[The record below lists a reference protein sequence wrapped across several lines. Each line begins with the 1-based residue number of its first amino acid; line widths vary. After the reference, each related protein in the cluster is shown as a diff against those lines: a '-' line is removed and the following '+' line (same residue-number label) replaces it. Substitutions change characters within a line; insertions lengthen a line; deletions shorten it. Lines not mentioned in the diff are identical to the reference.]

1 MAAVD
6 FDEKFL
12 VTGHED
18 STVGVWDNRVRKKNE
33 EPIPHRLSTRLVFRI
48 LNDKI
53 AMKFFECLEV
63 SHKTICSLG
72 RYEYYQAIVV
82 A

>member
-6 FDEKFL
+6 FDDKFL

-33 EPIPHRLSTRLVFRI
+33 EPIPHRLLTRLVSRL

-53 AMKFFECLEV
+53 AMKFF
-63 SHKTICSLG
+63 
-72 RYEYYQAIVV
+72 
-82 A
+82 

>member
-1 MAAVD
+1 MYNKAHGDLVTAVD

-33 EPIPHRLSTRLVFRI
+33 EPIPHRLLIRLAFRL

-53 AMKFFECLEV
+53 AM
-63 SHKTICSLG
+63 
-72 RYEYYQAIVV
+72 
-82 A
+82 

>member
-33 EPIPHRLSTRLVFRI
+33 EPILHRLLTCLVFS
-48 LNDKI
+48 LLYDKI
-53 AMKFFECLEV
+53 AMKFFNALKF
-63 SHKTICSLG
+63 HIRPFSL
-72 RYEYYQAIVV
+72 
-82 A
+82 

>member
-33 EPIPHRLSTRLVFRI
+33 EPILHRLLTHLVFRL
-48 LNDKI
+48 LNNKI
-53 AMKFFECLEV
+53 GMNFF
-63 SHKTICSLG
+63 
-72 RYEYYQAIVV
+72 
-82 A
+82 

>member
-6 FDEKFL
+6 FDDKFL

-33 EPIPHRLSTRLVFRI
+33 EPIPHRLLNRLVFRL

-53 AMKFFECLEV
+53 AMQFFNALRF
-63 SHKTICSLG
+63 HIRPL
-72 RYEYYQAIVV
+72 AF
-82 A
+82 

>member
-6 FDEKFL
+6 FDDKFL

-33 EPIPHRLSTRLVFRI
+33 EPIPHRLLSRLVFRL
-48 LNDKI
+48 LNDKV
-53 AMKFFECLEV
+53 AMQFFNALRF
-63 SHKTICSLG
+63 HIRTFAL
-72 RYEYYQAIVV
+72 
-82 A
+82 

>member
-1 MAAVD
+1 MVAAVD

-33 EPIPHRLSTRLVFRI
+33 EPIPHRLLTHVVFGL

-53 AMKFFECLEV
+53 AMKFF
-63 SHKTICSLG
+63 
-72 RYEYYQAIVV
+72 
-82 A
+82 

>member
-6 FDEKFL
+6 FDDKFL

-33 EPIPHRLSTRLVFRI
+33 EPIPHRLLTRLVFRL

-53 AMKFFECLEV
+53 AMKSFDALKFHIRTFAL
-63 SHKTICSLG
+63 
-72 RYEYYQAIVV
+72 
-82 A
+82 

>member
-18 STVGVWDNRVRKKNE
+18 STVGVWDNRVRKKND
-33 EPIPHRLSTRLVFRI
+33 EPIPHRLLTRLVFRL
-48 LNDKI
+48 LNNKI
-53 AMKFFECLEV
+53 GMNFF
-63 SHKTICSLG
+63 
-72 RYEYYQAIVV
+72 
-82 A
+82 

>member
-1 MAAVD
+1 MVAAVD
-6 FDEKFL
+6 FDDKFL

-33 EPIPHRLSTRLVFRI
+33 EPIPHRLLTRVAFGL

-53 AMKFFECLEV
+53 AMKFF
-63 SHKTICSLG
+63 
-72 RYEYYQAIVV
+72 
-82 A
+82 

>member
-6 FDEKFL
+6 FDDKFL

-33 EPIPHRLSTRLVFRI
+33 EPIPHRLLACLVLRLLNHKIVSKQKQIIALEFHII
-48 LNDKI
+48 LFALKVDTNI
-53 AMKFFECLEV
+53 IRA
-63 SHKTICSLG
+63 
-72 RYEYYQAIVV
+72 
-82 A
+82 

>member
-33 EPIPHRLSTRLVFRI
+33 EPIPHRLLSRLMFRH

-53 AMKFFECLEV
+53 AMTFFNALKFHIRPFAL
-63 SHKTICSLG
+63 
-72 RYEYYQAIVV
+72 
-82 A
+82 